1 LSNGSLVPYTYFVLG
16 GGGPIR
22 TVPDWHLGDTV
33 LATSLF
39 NRYGGFANV
48 SKIVMAFYDQVLDS
62 DIVGD
67 YFIDVDMPALI
78 DHQTKFISSL
88 MGGPASYSD
97 EALERIHANLTIAK
111 PAFDEIVSLLRETLE
126 DFEMEPADVDQV
138 IENMRARER
147 YIVNA

>member
-1 LSNGSLVPYTYFVLG
+1 M
-16 GGGPIR
+16 R
-22 TVPDWHLGDTV
+22 TVPERHMGDTV

-39 NRYGGFANV
+39 HRYGGFANV

-67 YFIDVDMPALI
+67 YFIDVDMPALV

-97 EALERIHANLTIAK
+97 EALERIHAKLSIQK
-111 PAFDEIVSLLRETLE
+111 EAFDEIVNLLRETLE
-126 DFEMEPADVDQV
+126 DFDMDPADVDQV
-138 IENMRARER
+138 IDGMRARER
-147 YIVNA
+147 FIVNA

>member
-1 LSNGSLVPYTYFVLG
+1 M
-16 GGGPIR
+16 
-22 TVPDWHLGDTV
+22 
-33 LATSLF
+33 ATSIF

-48 SKIVMAFYDQVLDS
+48 SKLVLAFYDQVLDS

-67 YFIDVDMPALI
+67 YFEDVDMPALI

-97 EALERIHANLTIAK
+97 EALERIHNHLSINK
-111 PAFDEIVSLLRETLE
+111 EAFDEIVGLLRETLE
-126 DFEMEPADVDQV
+126 DFEMDPADIDQV
-138 IENMRARER
+138 IDGMRARER